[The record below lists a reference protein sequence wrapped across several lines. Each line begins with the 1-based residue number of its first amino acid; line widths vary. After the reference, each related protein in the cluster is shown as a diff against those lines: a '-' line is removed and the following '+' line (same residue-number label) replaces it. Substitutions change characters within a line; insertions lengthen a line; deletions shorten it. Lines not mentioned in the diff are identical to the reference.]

1 MSTTAM
7 SEHETI
13 GTPAICQIAANLT
26 SSASGDQPLLAIEY
40 QPPRTGK
47 TATLTAKIGDDVL
60 HVESLDL
67 TRSTAWQRF
76 AEAVCKGRPGIDRSA
91 VDSELLR
98 IAADLAGN
106 QGAGGNGARFT
117 DAADLPAD
125 FSELDTSRIVRP
137 ERLITPDV
145 CGLAVP
151 TMIAVGDTPTGQWLL
166 YLRWC
171 DGRREVKRLPASL
184 DLPSPENQTKK
195 ETRKLWVHPTP
206 SEPTANQPSGWSH
219 TARRKWVKGTDA
231 PGPAKLFASICE
243 RFAHYLHL
251 PQTKATGITATLA
264 LWSMLTYNYPA
275 FDAVPYLFVGGP
287 LGSGKSRVFEILAR
301 LAFRPMS
308 SSNLSAASLYRTL
321 HDRGGTLLLDE
332 AERLKQTNAPDVGE
346 LLSMLLAGYKR
357 GGQATRLEPVGDTFR
372 TVAFDVYGP
381 KALACIAGLPP
392 ALASR
397 SIPVMM
403 FRSPPGSDKPK
414 RRIDA
419 EPHKW
424 QALRDG
430 LHALAL
436 EHGSAWLELAG
447 RDDVCPAMS
456 GRDYELWQPLLSL
469 AAWVESH
476 GAGGLLA
483 LMQEHAR
490 TTIDESR
497 DDATPDHD
505 ETLLR
510 LLTDAVR
517 IGDVPSAGEILDAAK
532 GRDARTFDKWT
543 ARAVGSHLKR
553 YGLTT
558 NKTGGRRVYGRV
570 TLSDLQQ
577 IQTTYNV
584 ELGFDEEPA
593 EEPTDPDA

>member
-1 MSTTAM
+1 MNATTTEA
-7 SEHETI
+7 TN
-13 GTPAICQIAANLT
+13 GTPAICQIAATALV
-26 SSASGDQPLLAIEY
+26 IEF
-40 QPPRTGK
+40 QLPKRGK
-47 TATLTAKIGDDVL
+47 SATLTAKVGGEVL
-60 HVESLDL
+60 QVESLDI
-67 TRSTAWQRF
+67 TRSTSRDRF
-76 AEAVCKGRPGIDRSA
+76 AEAICKGRPGIDRKA
-91 VDSELLR
+91 VDAELLR
-98 IAADLAGN
+98 IAAELAGRD
-106 QGAGGNGARFT
+106 GNGDNGACST
-117 DAADLPAD
+117 GAADMP
-125 FSELDTSRIVRP
+125 ELDTSRIVRP
-137 ERLITPDV
+137 ERFITSDV

-151 TMIAVGDTPTGQWLL
+151 TMIEKDGTPIGQWLL
-166 YLRWC
+166 YLRWH
-171 DGRREVKRLPASL
+171 DGRREAKRLPRSI
-184 DLPSPENQTKK
+184 DLPDDHGK
-195 ETRKLWVHPTP
+195 EDRNARKLWVHPTP
-206 SEPTANQPSGWSH
+206 AEPTASQKSGW
-219 TARRKWVKGTDA
+219 TQPARRAWIRGTSA
-231 PGPAKLFASICE
+231 PDPAKLFAALCE
-243 RFAHYLHL
+243 RFAHFLHL
-251 PQTKATGITATLA
+251 PKQKAPGITATLS
-264 LWSMLTYNYPA
+264 LWTMLTYNYPA
-275 FDAVPYLFVGGP
+275 FDAVPYLYVGGP

-301 LAFRPMS
+301 LAFRPLS

-397 SIPVMM
+397 TIPIMM
-403 FRSPPGSDKPK
+403 FRSPPGSNKPK

-424 QALRDG
+424 QTLRDG
-430 LHALAL
+430 LHSLAL
-436 EHGSAWLELAG
+436 EHGPAWLELAE

-469 AAWVESH
+469 ANWIESN
-476 GAGGLLA
+476 GARGLLA
-483 LMQEHAR
+483 LVQNHAQ

-510 LLTDAVR
+510 LLADAVR
-517 IGDVPSAGEILDAAK
+517 IGDTPSAGDILDSAK
-532 GRDARTFDKWT
+532 QQDTRTFDKWT

-558 NKTGGRRVYGRV
+558 NKTGGRRIYGRV
-570 TLSDLQQ
+570 TLGDLQQ

-584 ELGFDEEPA
+584 ELGFDDEPA
-593 EEPTDPDA
+593 DLDA